1 MLCWSECPH
10 CLIFLSA
17 PTKCKCKCFFFSK
30 FILYHQVV
38 LQTISFSKMQC
49 NANIRWHC
57 FFRQEVQGIDSE
69 DKITTWSLSCYRM
82 QVQIPVSA
90 SADPSR
96 VPHCLS
102 NSPSHSHQVQVQ
114 VQVLFFPSL
123 YYNTKK
129 CFKPICFSKMQ
140 CNAISG
146 GMACFFRQ
154 VPRYR

>member
-1 MLCWSECPH
+1 
-10 CLIFLSA
+10 
-17 PTKCKCKCFFFSK
+17 
-30 FILYHQVV
+30 
-38 LQTISFSKMQC
+38 
-49 NANIRWHC
+49 
-57 FFRQEVQGIDSE
+57 
-69 DKITTWSLSCYRM
+69 M

-140 CNAISG
+140 CNAMQYQVAWHASSAKSQGIDSEDKITTWIFILLPNVSHHDHDHQ
-146 GMACFFRQ
+146 ASFCFPLILPSFVR
-154 VPRYR
+154 VCMPITHLPRRRRSCTDT